1 MFLLGSSLASSRLAA
16 AARLSDRHSC
26 LAAPYAPTDPRTAR
40 YFEVVISK
48 ADAPVVCGFAGKLKG
63 KAIYADRD
71 LRRNTR
77 IWTEAPFL
85 GMQHEL
91 NKRLVP
97 CCQYCFVPLIADYQA
112 QWSAMAARWNDALR
126 LAPDDPRAAHAH
138 DLDEALERLHVQRRH
153 CGLVGAAAR
162 CVCGDLYCSKLCQI
176 RAYHEFHAVLC
187 PRADPF
193 SAMSEFVRHTQ
204 ETNDI
209 FLLAAKVI
217 ARVLCRFLVSRDL
230 IKAREPM
237 DMFYKKPW
245 WEVVMMERQVQ
256 QHQYNQQPPPQPGSD
271 RSDAAASRTAGSARG
286 SGDGSS
292 PDADDAAAPANS
304 RDDRSS
310 SGFDD
315 GASTDASHSPASSSS
330 GESQCLKDLLM
341 STHQLL
347 ADALECNLVHLE
359 REDQLHGLTVDEV
372 WTACASVLSFEFFA
386 AQLGLFEMNNIR
398 VEVDHPFQALMEVL
412 ENDGR
417 DLDPP
422 SRHPL
427 GDDDDDEHGDD
438 DNDGGAANGTTQ
450 HQGATPDG
458 GARAS
463 PSGSTDEVSTEDR
476 ELFARVRA
484 VLAFTAEDCI
494 TQQLAAMDRDNLLP
508 SMADAAL
515 AAAQLR
521 GFPSVDGTALFPIVC
536 TMNHSC
542 DPNCTVLYTKNGDA
556 HVVAVRD
563 IQRGEELCICYVDVD
578 QDVQQREASL
588 REYQFRCF
596 CRRCTSERRV
606 GHHAAADDD
615 RDSVAT
621 GDASVEYESRRH
633 RSEHPYHLQ
642 QHQQHIHHSHSQRPS
657 HGEPAR
663 AHDRHSGHDR
673 SRSHHH
679 SHHHHHHH
687 SHQQQHQYH
696 SDSTHNRS
704 HSS

>member
-1 MFLLGSSLASSRLAA
+1 MYFIGSSFSSSSPSSRLSAL
-16 AARLSDRHSC
+16 ARLSDRHSC

-63 KAIYADRD
+63 KAIYADCD
-71 LRRNTR
+71 LPKNTR

-112 QWSAMAARWNDALR
+112 RWSTMAARWNDALR

-187 PRADPF
+187 PRDDPF

-256 QHQYNQQPPPQPGSD
+256 QQQQQ
-271 RSDAAASRTAGSARG
+271 RQARG
-286 SGDGSS
+286 VDDASGGGSNSHSSYSSGSGSS
-292 PDADDAAAPANS
+292 PDTDDATARTN
-304 RDDRSS
+304 DRTNN
-310 SGFDD
+310 GFDD
-315 GASTDASHSPASSSS
+315 GAATDASHSPASSAS

-359 REDQLHGLTVDEV
+359 REDQLHGFTVDEI
-372 WTACASVLSFEFFA
+372 WTSCASVLSFEFFA

-398 VEVDHPFQALMEVL
+398 VESITRFKRSWRCSRTMAATLIRRRGILSATTMTM
-412 ENDGR
+412 NDG
-417 DLDPP
+417 
-422 SRHPL
+422 
-427 GDDDDDEHGDD
+427 
-438 DNDGGAANGTTQ
+438 ANANATVLTILTDTDTTWRCQ
-450 HQGATPDG
+450 RCRVAVDSDV
-458 GARAS
+458 RA
-463 PSGSTDEVSTEDR
+463 VAEDR
-476 ELFARVRA
+476 ETMSSAFVLSGIRGRRVYH
-484 VLAFTAEDCI
+484 
-494 TQQLAAMDRDNLLP
+494 
-508 SMADAAL
+508 
-515 AAAQLR
+515 AAARSAGSRRPAAVDRRGAAASMQLR
-521 GFPSVDGTALFPIVC
+521 RVSLRRRHSAVPIVC

-542 DPNCTVLYTKNGDA
+542 DPNCTGALHQKRRRACRCGA
-556 HVVAVRD
+556 RISRAAKSF
-563 IQRGEELCICYVDVD
+563 
-578 QDVQQREASL
+578 ASATSTWT
-588 REYQFRCF
+588 RTS
-596 CRRCTSERRV
+596 TSEKPVFENTSSAASVDGARPSAAPIL
-606 GHHAAADDD
+606 HA
-615 RDSVAT
+615 VAT
-621 GDASVEYESRRH
+621 ASSRR
-633 RSEHPYHLQ
+633 RRRRL
-642 QHQQHIHHSHSQRPS
+642 
-657 HGEPAR
+657 
-663 AHDRHSGHDR
+663 
-673 SRSHHH
+673 
-679 SHHHHHHH
+679 
-687 SHQQQHQYH
+687 
-696 SDSTHNRS
+696 
-704 HSS
+704 

>member
-1 MFLLGSSLASSRLAA
+1 MYFIGSSFSSSSPSSRLSAL
-16 AARLSDRHSC
+16 ARLSDRHSC

-63 KAIYADRD
+63 KAIYADCD
-71 LRRNTR
+71 LPKNTR

-112 QWSAMAARWNDALR
+112 RWSTMAARWNDALR

-187 PRADPF
+187 PRDDPF

-256 QHQYNQQPPPQPGSD
+256 QQQQQ
-271 RSDAAASRTAGSARG
+271 RQARG
-286 SGDGSS
+286 VDDASGGGSNSHSSYSSGSGSS
-292 PDADDAAAPANS
+292 PDTDDATARTN
-304 RDDRSS
+304 DRTNN
-310 SGFDD
+310 GFDD
-315 GASTDASHSPASSSS
+315 GAATDASHSPASSAS

-359 REDQLHGLTVDEV
+359 REDQLHGFTVDEI
-372 WTACASVLSFEFFA
+372 WTSCASVLSFEFFA

-427 GDDDDDEHGDD
+427 GNDDDDD
-438 DNDGGAANGTTQ
+438 DGANANG
-450 HQGATPDG
+450 HGSHHPHRHGHGHGAVRD
-458 GARAS
+458 AAS
-463 PSGSTDEVSTEDR
+463 PSTPTSELSPKTENYSSAFVLCWHSRQKSVSRSSSQRWIETTCCRRPQRPPPPRCSCE
-476 ELFARVRA
+476 
-484 VLAFTAEDCI
+484 
-494 TQQLAAMDRDNLLP
+494 
-508 SMADAAL
+508 
-515 AAAQLR
+515 
-521 GFPSVDGTALFPIVC
+521 GFPPSTA
-536 TMNHSC
+536 
-542 DPNCTVLYTKNGDA
+542 
-556 HVVAVRD
+556 
-563 IQRGEELCICYVDVD
+563 QRC
-578 QDVQQREASL
+578 
-588 REYQFRCF
+588 
-596 CRRCTSERRV
+596 
-606 GHHAAADDD
+606 
-615 RDSVAT
+615 
-621 GDASVEYESRRH
+621 
-633 RSEHPYHLQ
+633 
-642 QHQQHIHHSHSQRPS
+642 
-657 HGEPAR
+657 
-663 AHDRHSGHDR
+663 
-673 SRSHHH
+673 SRSCA
-679 SHHHHHHH
+679 
-687 SHQQQHQYH
+687 
-696 SDSTHNRS
+696 R
-704 HSS
+704 